1 MHDYEYLAHY
11 GTKGMEWG
19 KRLFQNK
26 DGSLTPLGRVHYGV
40 GEARKKAV
48 ATVKKAPKAAG
59 DAVKKIPSKARQ
71 TMQDLA
77 WQRRQHNISTTQRRA
92 QVKKERFESKK
103 ARIEARA
110 QAKKERFEAEQARRE
125 ARAQALSQK
134 LIERESKKTLK
145 QLAKE
150 LDDAKMNAARNKVS
164 RLAERK
170 ARIYEKAMLKEQARR
185 LKAEA
190 KNAARQAKKDA
201 RRKYS
206 NKDIKDLTD
215 EELNARITR
224 LKNEATLRALEV
236 ERAAPTVSAGMKW
249 LEGSVGK
256 GLSTGVD
263 KLTGTVAIKVG
274 KNLLNLSDDDIALFK
289 SLTKK

>member
-1 MHDYEYLAHY
+1 MHEYEYLAHY

-26 DGSLTPLGRVHYGV
+26 DGSLTPLGRIHYGV

-71 TMQDLA
+71 TMRDLA
-77 WQRRQHNISTTQRRA
+77 SQRRQHNISTTKRRA
-92 QVKKERFESKK
+92 QVK
-103 ARIEARA
+103 
-110 QAKKERFEAEQARRE
+110 QERFEAKQARRE
-125 ARAQALSQK
+125 ARAQALSRK
-134 LIERESKKTLK
+134 IIERESKKTLK
-145 QLAKE
+145 QLAQE
-150 LDDAKMNAARNKVS
+150 FDDAKMNAARNKVS
-164 RLAERK
+164 KLAERK

-190 KNAARQAKKDA
+190 KSAARQAKKDA

-236 ERAAPTVSAGMKW
+236 ERAAPTVSAGAKW
-249 LEGSVGK
+249 LGDIVGSGVATGGK
-256 GLSTGVD
+256 QLAGTLAVKYGKQAMGLTD
-263 KLTGTVAIKVG
+263 E
-274 KNLLNLSDDDIALFK
+274 DISEFVR
-289 SLTKK
+289 LTKKK